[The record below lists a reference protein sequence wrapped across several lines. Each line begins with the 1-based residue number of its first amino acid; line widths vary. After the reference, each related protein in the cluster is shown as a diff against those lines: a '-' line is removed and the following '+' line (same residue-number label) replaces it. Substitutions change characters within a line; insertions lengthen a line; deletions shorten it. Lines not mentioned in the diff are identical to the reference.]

1 MSALP
6 STTDGRDETLA
17 ALLSEL
23 AEQRRQ
29 GRRPDVEAVA
39 AGHPDLAA
47 ELRALWAAAQF
58 ADEFARP
65 SSSPLPR
72 FGGEGLGVRG

>member
-1 MSALP
+1 MSGLP
-6 STTDGRDETLA
+6 STTDGRDEALA
-17 ALLSEL
+17 GLLSEL

-29 GRRPDVEAVA
+29 GGRPDVDALA
-39 AGHPDLAA
+39 ARHPDLAA

-65 SSSPLPR
+65 RLTPCPVGAEIGR
-72 FGGEGLGVRG
+72 AHV